1 RKARFVIPG
10 HAMHVLVHGHN
21 QQIIF
26 VNELDCKRY
35 LDWLR
40 QAAKD
45 FGCAVHAFAL
55 MPNHAHLLLTPHKEE
70 SLARTMQSLGRRYA
84 QYFNQSRT
92 YSGTMWAG
100 RFCSSLI
107 DPAYVLRCQRYI
119 ELNPVRSGLEIRPE
133 DSKNTSYATHIGG
146 KGETWLTDHP
156 TFWGSKPIHATA
168 ATRGL

>member
-1 RKARFVIPG
+1 MARKARFVIPG

-21 QQIIF
+21 QQTIF
-26 VNELDCKRY
+26 VNELDCKHY

-84 QYFNQSRT
+84 QYFNQS
-92 YSGTMWAG
+92 
-100 RFCSSLI
+100 
-107 DPAYVLRCQRYI
+107 Q
-119 ELNPVRSGLEIRPE
+119 LN
-133 DSKNTSYATHIGG
+133 
-146 KGETWLTDHP
+146 
-156 TFWGSKPIHATA
+156 
-168 ATRGL
+168 